1 MIKSIASLLLVFVL
15 TSPSCKKNRIDFDL
29 SQSDGIQLNQIGF
42 YPGMEKIAVITHKP
56 TRNIFYVLDQ
66 ESKEIV
72 SSHQLSG
79 PTKSLFSGKDIWI
92 ADFSEL
98 KKNGAFALAVP
109 GVGKSHPFAIQ
120 DRVFKELGKGAL
132 KAFYFQRASTDLPSQ
147 FAGIWAR
154 PAGHPDNHVLVHSS
168 AQSPKRKKGAVISA
182 PFGWYDAGDYNKYIV
197 NSGITMATLMSL
209 YEDFPDYFSNLDLN
223 IPESNQGAPDLLDE
237 IKWNLEWM
245 LKMQDQN
252 DGGVYHKLTTANFE
266 GMVMPDKAIN
276 PRYVVAKSTAAALD
290 FAAVMAQASRVYK
303 EIYPEMSISY
313 LKAAESA
320 WVWAKKN
327 PEVLYDQ
334 NEMNQHHIP
343 QINTGAY
350 GDMNL
355 SDEWIWAA
363 SELYISTHNHDFLT
377 EIKSPEQFLL
387 PSWNSVAWLG
397 YYSLLRFR
405 EDLQSLPEE
414 LNNRIKTR
422 LLLAADD
429 YSKGAL
435 SSPYR
440 IVMGNDIKDFRWG
453 SNSVAANQ
461 GIALLQAYLLV
472 GDSQYLKHALGNL
485 DYIMGRNATG
495 FSFVTGFGG
504 KTPKN
509 PHHRL
514 SEAQSEKAPL
524 PGFLV
529 GGPNPGQ
536 QDKCKYPSD
545 FPDES
550 YVDETCSY
558 ASNEIAINWNAPLAY
573 LANAL
578 EAVVSKDEK

>member
-1 MIKSIASLLLVFVL
+1 
-15 TSPSCKKNRIDFDL
+15 
-29 SQSDGIQLNQIGF
+29 
-42 YPGMEKIAVITHKP
+42 
-56 TRNIFYVLDQ
+56 
-66 ESKEIV
+66 
-72 SSHQLSG
+72 
-79 PTKSLFSGKDIWI
+79 
-92 ADFSEL
+92 
-98 KKNGAFALAVP
+98 
-109 GVGKSHPFAIQ
+109 
-120 DRVFKELGKGAL
+120 
-132 KAFYFQRASTDLPSQ
+132 
-147 FAGIWAR
+147 
-154 PAGHPDNHVLVHSS
+154 
-168 AQSPKRKKGAVISA
+168 
-182 PFGWYDAGDYNKYIV
+182 
-197 NSGITMATLMSL
+197 
-209 YEDFPDYFSNLDLN
+209 
-223 IPESNQGAPDLLDE
+223 
-237 IKWNLEWM
+237 
-245 LKMQDQN
+245 
-252 DGGVYHKLTTANFE
+252 
-266 GMVMPDKAIN
+266 
-276 PRYVVAKSTAAALD
+276 
-290 FAAVMAQASRVYK
+290 
-303 EIYPEMSISY
+303 MSISY